1 MLLEQSGYDEIDILG
16 DNLIDATHLEET
28 KDTKDVD
35 DDDGDEEL
43 ERMLREQEEDEKKE
57 EEQLPAFGSL
67 LEDDLEDDYA

>member
-1 MLLEQSGYDEIDILG
+1 MFDQLLLEQSGYDEIDILG

-43 ERMLREQEEDEKKE
+43 ERMLRE
-57 EEQLPAFGSL
+57 
-67 LEDDLEDDYA
+67 